1 MSQIII
7 DIPNASLTRVIN
19 GICNA
24 FDYTRS
30 IEGVENPPTKAQF
43 AKSVIIEFIKKTVKN
58 AEINTQT
65 KTTEN
70 TVNSEIE
77 GISIT

>member
-1 MSQIII
+1 MTITFT
-7 DIPNASLTRVIN
+7 IPDLSKDRIIN
-19 GICNA
+19 GICSA
-24 FDYTRS
+24 FNYTQA

>member
-1 MSQIII
+1 MANITVT
-7 DIPNASLTRVIN
+7 IPDASLTRVIN
-19 GICNA
+19 GICNT
-24 FDYTRS
+24 FDYIRS